1 MATKAKTK
9 ATETVDPKEMSK
21 KELDLKRKEISQYYE
36 SNIPHLKI
44 QLEYEEL
51 LRDIEKTRA
60 ERLQAQMFV
69 AQTMAG
75 PPENEEE
82 APSSPA
88 DTQTIDP
95 AKMSGERAAEEIKRQ
110 LKRTS

>member
-1 MATKAKTK
+1 
-9 ATETVDPKEMSK
+9 
-21 KELDLKRKEISQYYE
+21 
-36 SNIPHLKI
+36 
-44 QLEYEEL
+44 
-51 LRDIEKTRA
+51 
-60 ERLQAQMFV
+60 MFV

-95 AKMSGERAAEEIKRQ
+95 AKMSGQRAAEEIKRQ

>member
-21 KELDLKRKEISQYYE
+21 KELDLKRQEISQYYE

-51 LRDIEKTRA
+51 LRDIEKNTCRKITSTN
-60 ERLQAQMFV
+60 V
-69 AQTMAG
+69 C
-75 PPENEEE
+75 
-82 APSSPA
+82 SSNY
-88 DTQTIDP
+88 
-95 AKMSGERAAEEIKRQ
+95 G
-110 LKRTS
+110 RTARE